1 MEAMRLSDDKA
12 RRLTRLV
19 WRDRARRALPLVLG
33 ASLLLAAAA
42 YFTELSIDH
51 IDRTVDVQ
59 QQSGT
64 IVNVKQTSP
73 RGSIVRVHLGDGRD
87 VEAFSASRLAPH
99 AGERVLVNEARHA
112 SGQSTYEVARL
123 VD

>member
-1 MEAMRLSDDKA
+1 MEAMRLSNDKA
-12 RRLTRLV
+12 RRLMRLV
-19 WRDRARRALPLVLG
+19 WRDRARRALPLVLA
-33 ASLLLAAAA
+33 ASVLFAAVA
-42 YFTELSIDH
+42 YFTELSIDR

-64 IVNVKQTSP
+64 VVNVKQTGP

-87 VEAFSASRLAPH
+87 VEAFSANRLAPH
-99 AGERVLVNEARHA
+99 AGERVLINEARHA